1 MKNNNV
7 PQHSEIANL
16 GQQPHQ
22 HQQHDPGQIQ
32 ITDLR
37 HQSLNE
43 ILKSNMEIMKPSG
56 HHDHDHHHH
65 HQHALHTLHHGYD
78 DHHPGMDCT
87 ELIGTAGDNNN
98 NRRSDSNNNHAAE
111 TTVTS
116 SQHQQQQLSQRGI
129 AHGGSH
135 ATPGTTTSSG
145 TAGATGAANSVGDC
159 DDDLSKSQLILI
171 DDERSSLH
179 DDDDTLTPSLQ
190 SQLERLTSHGGIGL
204 SSGSPAYSAH
214 TGGHTGRNGPASGHS
229 GSHGGSHGPGPT
241 MHHQTLQS
249 DFQPPYFPPPFH
261 HTTQSPPQQQNHGL
275 DYLSTDPYG
284 QPLSSLHHAPLH
296 HYNQLAGLRP
306 SQEQL
311 GLHRS
316 HRESELQ
323 QHVTQLSHGFP
334 YSDRRSD
341 YSGSIGSGAGAT
353 RLGAHEHDPLALHQA
368 LQSAVDDGQNPVID
382 ENAGFMS
389 DLPLLKNFP
398 ITDIKKDSSQI
409 NLGSPS
415 DVFCSVPGRLSLLSS
430 TSKYKVTVAEVQR
443 RLSPPEC
450 LNASLLGGVLR
461 RAKSKNGGRLLRE
474 KLEKIGLNLPAGRRK
489 AANVTLLTSL
499 VEGEAIHLA
508 RDFGYV
514 CETEFPARQVAEYLS
529 RQYSEPQESYR
540 RKELLL
546 NTKQVTKELMD
557 LLNQDRSPLC
567 NTRPQHI
574 LDPSIQRHLTHFS
587 LISHGFGSPAIVAA
601 LTAIQNYLNESIK
614 HLDKMYPGNGGS
626 MVTSSL
632 DKNKMENDKK

>member
-179 DDDDTLTPSLQ
+179 DDDDFNP
-190 SQLERLTSHGGIGL
+190 
-204 SSGSPAYSAH
+204 GSMAA
-214 TGGHTGRNGPASGHS
+214 R
-229 GSHGGSHGPGPT
+229 
-241 MHHQTLQS
+241 
-249 DFQPPYFPPPFH
+249 
-261 HTTQSPPQQQNHGL
+261 
-275 DYLSTDPYG
+275 
-284 QPLSSLHHAPLH
+284 
-296 HYNQLAGLRP
+296 
-306 SQEQL
+306 
-311 GLHRS
+311 
-316 HRESELQ
+316 
-323 QHVTQLSHGFP
+323 
-334 YSDRRSD
+334 
-341 YSGSIGSGAGAT
+341 
-353 RLGAHEHDPLALHQA
+353 
-368 LQSAVDDGQNPVID
+368 
-382 ENAGFMS
+382 
-389 DLPLLKNFP
+389 
-398 ITDIKKDSSQI
+398 KK
-409 NLGSPS
+409 
-415 DVFCSVPGRLSLLSS
+415 
-430 TSKYKVTVAEVQR
+430 
-443 RLSPPEC
+443 
-450 LNASLLGGVLR
+450 GV
-461 RAKSKNGGRLLRE
+461 AKS
-474 KLEKIGLNLPAGRRK
+474 IHRK
-489 AANVTLLTSL
+489 
-499 VEGEAIHLA
+499 
-508 RDFGYV
+508 
-514 CETEFPARQVAEYLS
+514 
-529 RQYSEPQESYR
+529 
-540 RKELLL
+540 
-546 NTKQVTKELMD
+546 
-557 LLNQDRSPLC
+557 
-567 NTRPQHI
+567 
-574 LDPSIQRHLTHFS
+574 
-587 LISHGFGSPAIVAA
+587 
-601 LTAIQNYLNESIK
+601 
-614 HLDKMYPGNGGS
+614 
-626 MVTSSL
+626 
-632 DKNKMENDKK
+632 